1 MSNLNWAKF
10 TSAELRRRW
19 FEANGFSIEDAG
31 AVSKC
36 RNRVWR
42 FDGDLLAVRCA

>member
-1 MSNLNWAKF
+1 MIGLNFVRF

-19 FEANGFSIEDAG
+19 FEVQDFAIEEGG

-36 RNRVWR
+36 RHRVWR
-42 FDGDLLAVRCA
+42 FDGDLLAVRCS